1 LEVREPFLD
10 HDLIEWVLAVSDVE
24 KYPHFPKQLLV
35 EAMGD
40 LLPPEIVH
48 RPKMGFTF
56 PWDQWMKHELKSYCI
71 EGLQALQRHP
81 LINGLEIEKSW
92 QDFLQGSTRITW
104 SRIWPLVVLGQWMK
118 INQIEGT

>member
-1 LEVREPFLD
+1 VLLRDSDQMSMAHALEVREPFLD

-48 RPKMGFTF
+48 RPK
-56 PWDQWMKHELKSYCI
+56 I
-71 EGLQALQRHP
+71 LQAPDQGRPALRRS
-81 LINGLEIEKSW
+81 GLRKV
-92 QDFLQGSTRITW
+92 R
-104 SRIWPLVVLGQWMK
+104 SRISRRVVIVPGQPGAMGCRTVL
-118 INQIEGT
+118 ID